1 MIETIKVG
9 EIIAGRTV
17 IASNSRTIQHRGG
30 EQGPRIG
37 RVDIVEFDD
46 GSVKRMEFWYQW
58 ETGRLLYVR

>member
-1 MIETIKVG
+1 MIEAIKVG

-17 IASNSRTIQHRGG
+17 TASTSRTIKHRGG
-30 EQGPRIG
+30 DCGPRIG

-46 GSVKRMEFWYQW
+46 GSVNRMEFWYQW